1 MNSGPD
7 LSGLASKRELRA
19 RASSLP
25 TTSHR
30 LTTVQFTSTVLRG
43 AKGTPAPMKLEQR
56 SKRFNIPSLSFTNV
70 VRVISLEWFSYTNL
84 SWPEWYL
91 LAWSGT
97 DLIVTSNW
105 ISLRRSWPIQLHH
118 IAKIQLCICQFLL
131 VKFKY
136 CTSILTC
143 FTCLHISTP

>member
-1 MNSGPD
+1 MPRVVNSGRD

-30 LTTVQFTSTVLRG
+30 LTPAQFKSTVLRRG

-70 VRVISLEWFSYTNL
+70 VRVISLAGFHNNL

-91 LAWSGT
+91 FAWSGIN
-97 DLIVTSNW
+97 LIVTSNW
-105 ISLRRSWPIQLHH
+105 ICLWRSWPIQLHH

-131 VKFKY
+131 VNTVLQY
-136 CTSILTC
+136 SLD
-143 FTCLHISTP
+143 